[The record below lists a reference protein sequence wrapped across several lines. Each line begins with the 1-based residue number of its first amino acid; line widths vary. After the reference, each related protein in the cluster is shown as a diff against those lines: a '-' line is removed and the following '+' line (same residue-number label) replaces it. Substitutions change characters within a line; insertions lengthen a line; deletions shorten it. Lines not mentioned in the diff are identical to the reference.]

1 MKKAFIA
8 FMTTVLCF
16 GMMIP
21 SVAFAN
27 ETIDAHFYVRY
38 DSSNQAEDGTTHYNP
53 TNYFPIGEVAD
64 GYEYGSNHSD
74 TSSVDGQVY
83 SNTAY
88 VEGAEG
94 VVTEGNVN
102 LYHSFNATSETVKD
116 YFAPVYDN
124 IAQGPSKN
132 TISASINAALG
143 TSWQEAY
150 DAGKVDALW
159 YVTKLENDGT
169 HVDGCLYWLSNGSV
183 INKDKDVDENG
194 EVVDPGIDEPIVI
207 PDPEPAPE
215 PTPEPDVNPTPI
227 PDPTPEPTPDPTPT
241 PEVNP
246 KPGTPE
252 VIEPD
257 VPNTDKIDTIIPEES
272 DKEGTE
278 DKTDIGS
285 AKGEEKSQTA
295 LEPKQNEI
303 DNQNIQETIKDNE
316 TPLAAKAINND
327 INNGDNQMPRTNDIT
342 RDDISLMGM
351 IATMSLI
358 IIVLSA
364 YRRNGYEKV
373 SKKQ

>member
-8 FMTTVLCF
+8 FMTMVLCF

-21 SVAFAN
+21 SAAFAD

-53 TNYFPIGEVAD
+53 TNYFPIGEVVD
-64 GYEYGSNHSD
+64 GYEYGSNRSD

-102 LYHSFNATSETVKD
+102 LYHSFNATSETVKN

-124 IAQGPSKN
+124 IAQGPSKG

-143 TSWQEAY
+143 GSWQDAY
-150 DAGKVDALW
+150 DAGKVDTLW

-169 HVDGCLYWLSNGSV
+169 HVDGCLYWVSNGNV

-194 EVVDPGIDEPIVI
+194 EVIDPGNPK
-207 PDPEPAPE
+207 PTPE
-215 PTPEPDVNPTPI
+215 PTPEPAPI
-227 PDPTPEPTPDPTPT
+227 PTPEPTPDSD
-241 PEVNP
+241 
-246 KPGTPE
+246 TPE

-257 VPNTDKIDTIIPEES
+257 NPNTDKTDTPDTVVPEES
-272 DKEGTE
+272 DKEGTKN
-278 DKTDIGS
+278 KTDTDNTKEEEFQVTNND
-285 AKGEEKSQTA
+285 ADNKGV
-295 LEPKQNEI
+295 
-303 DNQNIQETIKDNE
+303 QEVIKDNE
-316 TPLAAKAINND
+316 TPLAAKVIDDNIGNK
-327 INNGDNQMPRTNDIT
+327 NNQMPQTSDII

-358 IIVLSA
+358 IIALSA
-364 YRRNGYEKV
+364 YRRNGYEKI

>member
-8 FMTTVLCF
+8 FMTIVLCF

-21 SVAFAN
+21 SVAFAD

-207 PDPEPAPE
+207 PDPEP
-215 PTPEPDVNPTPI
+215 
-227 PDPTPEPTPDPTPT
+227 TPDPTPT

-246 KPGTPE
+246 KPDTPE

>member
-8 FMTTVLCF
+8 FMMMVLCF

-21 SVAFAN
+21 SVAFAD

-64 GYEYGSNHSD
+64 GYEYGSNRSD

-102 LYHSFNATSETVKD
+102 LYHSFNATSETIKD

-124 IAQGPSKN
+124 IAQGPSKD

-143 TSWQEAY
+143 VSWQEAY
-150 DAGKVDALW
+150 DAGKVDTLW

-169 HVDGCLYWLSNGSV
+169 HVDGCLYWVSNGSV

-194 EVVDPGIDEPIVI
+194 GVIDPGNPEPT
-207 PDPEPAPE
+207 PEPTPEPAPE
-215 PTPEPDVNPTPI
+215 PA
-227 PDPTPEPTPDPTPT
+227 PTPT
-241 PEVNP
+241 PEP
-246 KPGTPE
+246 IPDPDTPE

-257 VPNTDKIDTIIPEES
+257 NPNTDKIDTTTPEES
-272 DKEGTE
+272 DKEGVE
-278 DKTDIGS
+278 NKTD
-285 AKGEEKSQTA
+285 ADNVKEQESQVT
-295 LEPKQNEI
+295 NNDV
-303 DNQNIQETIKDNE
+303 DNKNIQETIKDNE
-316 TPLAAKAINND
+316 TPLAAKVIDNN
-327 INNGDNQMPRTNDIT
+327 IGNGDNQMPRTSDIT

-351 IATMSLI
+351 IATMSLV

-364 YRRNGYEKV
+364 YRRNGYEKI
-373 SKKQ
+373 SRKQ